1 MALKIVLYDAYKL
14 ALMGMEDMIKSI
26 HDFEV
31 LGAVSDEKEL
41 VNCLRSNRVDLVVI
55 DMMLKNSQGLE
66 LIDTIKEIQ
75 KDIKIIIMSEIKDEL
90 AIKHAIEVGVNAI
103 LGEDTSYSEL
113 VGSILSV
120 AKGNDIFPDAVIESI
135 NSPILSEM
143 EQKVLEYIADELT
156 NDEIAKKLYIS
167 RRTVENYVS
176 NICEK
181 LGTINRVGAVRRAM
195 KLGILK

>member
-1 MALKIVLYDAYKL
+1 
-14 ALMGMEDMIKSI
+14 
-26 HDFEV
+26 
-31 LGAVSDEKEL
+31 
-41 VNCLRSNRVDLVVI
+41 VDLVVI